1 MTCVCVCSLVVFLI
15 KCVSQGEEINLRCE
29 KKKQAQNVGTQC
41 AVSNERMLS
50 AGLDGVTGWAAV
62 WLSCGSVDDVL

>member
-1 MTCVCVCSLVVFLI
+1 MCFA
-15 KCVSQGEEINLRCE
+15 GGGINLRCE

>member
-1 MTCVCVCSLVVFLI
+1 MCLRLFARCIPNYMCFA
-15 KCVSQGEEINLRCE
+15 GGGINLRCE